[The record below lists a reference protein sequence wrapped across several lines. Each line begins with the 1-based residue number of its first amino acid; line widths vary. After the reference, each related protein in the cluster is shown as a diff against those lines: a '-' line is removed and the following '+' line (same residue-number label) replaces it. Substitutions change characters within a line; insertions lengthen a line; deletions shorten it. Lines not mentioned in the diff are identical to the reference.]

1 LRPFALPSNIPK
13 HEPEIQI
20 AEEPDTAKAPS
31 LNDFIN
37 GTSNEMLLVV
47 LRVNSE

>member
-1 LRPFALPSNIPK
+1 LRPFALPSNTPK

-20 AEEPDTAKAPS
+20 VEEPDTAKALS

-47 LRVNSE
+47 LPVNSE